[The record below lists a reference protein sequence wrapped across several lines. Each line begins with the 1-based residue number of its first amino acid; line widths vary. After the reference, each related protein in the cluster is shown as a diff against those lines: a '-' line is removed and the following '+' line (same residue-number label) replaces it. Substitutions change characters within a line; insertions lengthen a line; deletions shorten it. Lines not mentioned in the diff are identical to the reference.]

1 MAHLIFSLYAAGA
14 ELTITFQFLYK
25 LPNSYMLNFRKINDI
40 QLIKMLVVGYNK
52 LRIGGNC
59 TVNKLVVIRI

>member
-1 MAHLIFSLYAAGA
+1 
-14 ELTITFQFLYK
+14 
-25 LPNSYMLNFRKINDI
+25 MLNFRKINDI

-52 LRIGGNC
+52 LSIGGNC